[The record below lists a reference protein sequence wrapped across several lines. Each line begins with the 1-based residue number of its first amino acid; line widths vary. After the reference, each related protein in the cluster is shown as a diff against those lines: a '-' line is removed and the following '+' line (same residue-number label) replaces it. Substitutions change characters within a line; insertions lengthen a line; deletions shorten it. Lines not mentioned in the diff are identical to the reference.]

1 MKQIKNF
8 IKDEN
13 GTASVEYGLLAA
25 ILGVSLIA
33 AYTHLSAE
41 VEAVFNEVAKTVSDV
56 ARDIR

>member
-33 AYTHLSAE
+33 AYTHLSEE
-41 VEAVFNEVAKTVSDV
+41 VIAVFHEVSETITDV
-56 ARDIR
+56 GRNIR